1 MNATPTTRPN
11 YLIRDGLLTDIP
23 QCLALQHEYQT
34 DHVWQMRFQRT
45 DDGYQVF
52 FQTERLPR
60 AVEIQY
66 EADEN
71 RLKLMAV
78 PDQCFLVAAYKDT
91 SEILGY
97 LVMWNDR
104 AHGIGC
110 VQDIVVDQPVRRF
123 KIGTHLLK
131 IARQWAQEHQLVQLL
146 IETQTK
152 NYPAI
157 QFCQSAGL
165 TFCGFNDQYFS
176 NRDIAVFFGQSIR

>member
-1 MNATPTTRPN
+1 MSETPITRPN
-11 YLIRDGLLTDIP
+11 YLIRDGLAADILP
-23 QCLALQHEYQT
+23 CLALQHTYET

-45 DDGYQVF
+45 DDGYQVN

-60 AVEIQY
+60 AVDILY

-71 RLKLMAV
+71 RLKLAAA
-78 PDQCFLVAAYKDT
+78 PEQCFLVAADK
-91 SEILGY
+91 SQSQILGY
-97 LVMWNDR
+97 LAMRNDK

-110 VQDIVVDQPVRRF
+110 IHDLVVDRPLRRF

-131 IARQWAQEHQLVQLL
+131 IARQWAQEHQLTQLL